1 MAGKLTQRRKI
12 LKAFGSVD
20 FVATKFL
27 DGLSPLALLVE
38 FAHGQL
44 LGLGLASLPDA
55 SVGVVVVSISFLLAL
70 LDAFAALL
78 LFGFA
83 ISAITAAAAL
93 NNHLEADPFVGLAAA
108 LAVPVAAIWDLNR
121 SRRTALLPVEMA
133 AVQSCS
139 RLAWRQRRRF
149 C

>member
-1 MAGKLTQRRKI
+1 M
-12 LKAFGSVD
+12 
-20 FVATKFL
+20 ATKFL

-55 SVGVVVVSISFLLAL
+55 SDGVVVVSISFLLAL
-70 LDAFAALL
+70 LDATAALL

-83 ISAITAAAAL
+83 VAAITATAL
-93 NNHLEADPFVGLAAA
+93 NNHLEAYPFVGLAAA
-108 LAVPVAAIWDLNR
+108 LAVPLAAILDLNR

-139 RLAWRQRRRF
+139 RLACRQGRRF
-149 C
+149 CCRDQDWDEDQ

>member
-1 MAGKLTQRRKI
+1 M
-12 LKAFGSVD
+12 
-20 FVATKFL
+20 ATKFL

-55 SVGVVVVSISFLLAL
+55 SDGVVVVSISFLLAL
-70 LDAFAALL
+70 LDATAALL

-83 ISAITAAAAL
+83 VSAITATAL
-93 NNHLEADPFVGLAAA
+93 NNHLEAYPFVGLAAA
-108 LAVPVAAIWDLNR
+108 LAVPLAAILDLNR

-139 RLAWRQRRRF
+139 RLACRQGRRF
-149 C
+149 CCRDQDWDEDQ